1 MASFMHKGLFS
12 FQAFWALIVAI
23 PLGTGTRST
32 TKNVSDLHQYNQN
45 VNNLHIVLE
54 MEGFQD
60 TEWYK
65 TQEPWLFMF

>member
-32 TKNVSDLHQYNQN
+32 TKTVSDLHQYNQY